1 MSLHIIGAN
10 IMRNEYACSVPFRRQ
25 RFYLTN
31 SPSEGLLHIL
41 VSNEAGDRHRR
52 DERLGVEHSAQR
64 ECRRRKH
71 QRQAR
76 VASEELLRVFRH
88 HVLGET
94 KTPPFVGCPFARA
107 RALSL
112 SLSLSSVLANFRS
125 FFISSGKGAREERQQ
140 RAVFLPARKRAVFEF
155 SLCLS

>member
-10 IMRNEYACSVPFRRQ
+10 IMRNKYACSVPFRRQ

-94 KTPPFVGCPFARA
+94 KTPPFVGCPFAR
-107 RALSL
+107 SL
-112 SLSLSSVLANFRS
+112 SLCLSSVLANFRS

-140 RAVFLPARKRAVFEF
+140 RAGIFAPFIYK
-155 SLCLS
+155 